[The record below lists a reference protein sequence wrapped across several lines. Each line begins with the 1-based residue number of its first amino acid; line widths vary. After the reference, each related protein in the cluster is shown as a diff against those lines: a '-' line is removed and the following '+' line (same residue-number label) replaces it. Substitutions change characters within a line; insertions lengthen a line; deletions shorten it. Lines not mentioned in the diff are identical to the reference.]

1 MAKTILIADDNP
13 HVRKALCKLFQAEKD
28 YDLCAEAE
36 NGKQAIELAQQ
47 CHPDL
52 IILDLSMPVMS
63 GLEAARELKKLLPTV
78 PIILFTQYENTDSW
92 LPHHPNVDRIVS
104 KANGNLLMAHVREL
118 APCSLS
124 GF

>member
-13 HVRKALCKLFQAEKD
+13 HIRKALCELFQAEKD

-52 IILDLSMPVMS
+52 IILDLSMPVMN
-63 GLEAARELKKLLPTV
+63 GLEAARELKKLLPTI
-78 PIILFTQYENTDSW
+78 PIILFTQYENIDSW
-92 LPHHPNVDRIVS
+92 LGRMNMDVDRIVAKTEAS
-104 KANGNLLMAHVREL
+104 SLMGHVRAL
-118 APCSLS
+118 APAW
-124 GF
+124 

>member
-13 HVRKALCKLFQAEKD
+13 HVRKALCKLLQAEKD

-47 CHPDL
+47 CLPDL
-52 IILDLSMPVMS
+52 IILDLSMPVMN

-78 PIILFTQYENTDSW
+78 PIILFTQHAELGNRIGVMNID
-92 LPHHPNVDRIVS
+92 VDRIVS
-104 KANGNLLMAHVREL
+104 K
-118 APCSLS
+118 
-124 GF
+124 